1 MWCVICDT
9 DRGTCISMRF
19 RNFWSCRHVNSFEF
33 VVSPTHI
40 FCCHDPECSAVF
52 IPWKQLGTYLL
63 YVLNLEQEK
72 LTIWHKTS
80 LPFQHYCITIV
91 GFHLELRS
99 AIKQVMVFLWVI
111 RCTIHY
117 SYKYMFVFF
126 ESWWLLLPQ
135 IFKWETHFAI
145 HDQSWKWLKSWHLQG
160 E

>member
-1 MWCVICDT
+1 LELQKCKF
-9 DRGTCISMRF
+9 F
-19 RNFWSCRHVNSFEF
+19 RV
-33 VVSPTHI
+33 
-40 FCCHDPECSAVF
+40 CCFSN
-52 IPWKQLGTYLL
+52 TYLL
-63 YVLNLEQEK
+63 LSWYWVLCSFYTMEATRYISTLCTRFGAGE
-72 LTIWHKTS
+72 TYYRWHKTS

-126 ESWWLLLPQ
+126 ESWWLLLPP
-135 IFKWETHFAI
+135 IFKWGTHFAI